1 MVENNE
7 PDIIDY
13 QFYLNRSETK
23 YMVHELTQIQR
34 AHLLTLLGLHP
45 KQYFEIF
52 NISKLIRLNVYGNP
66 SEELQNILTS
76 HQIQ

>member
-1 MVENNE
+1 
-7 PDIIDY
+7 
-13 QFYLNRSETK
+13 
-23 YMVHELTQIQR
+23 MVHELTQIQR